1 MFYES
6 TPELSALLSENKYDQ
21 AISFV
26 IRDAKKYALPG
37 FIFHAKWMNAEIVYQ
52 AHLHGLA
59 VNVYAV
65 NTIET
70 LKEMLAANVDSIMTD
85 DPAKIKRFLDN

>member
-21 AISFV
+21 ATSFA
-26 IRDAKKYALPG
+26 IRDAKKYAFPG
-37 FIFHAKWMNAEIVYQ
+37 FIFHAKWMNSEIVYL

-59 VNVYAV
+59 VPQTGSNV
-65 NTIET
+65 
-70 LKEMLAANVDSIMTD
+70 
-85 DPAKIKRFLDN
+85 RLDQNK